1 MTAQARLSQWFT
13 MESERGGGRGG
24 GESWHVYRCI
34 ASATYWCRRSW
45 VAHPCQ
51 ERTWFLQT
59 GCKFFSPLDSLFS
72 SVVFKW
78 LLSAVVSSLQL
89 MYFFWV
95 FQHPGTPSCRIL
107 VFYFFGLSSH
117 LLPVSVG
124 VSCVLLWEIKHSIH
138 VMSFV
143 FPRAVNVHAFLSSL
157 LSPLHFVITKSIWF
171 EDFFPSFFS
180 LLSSY
185 LNKNQR
191 CLPQLME
198 FDTSYCVNSTMGLQP
213 LLDFLSYEKQLNEH
227 QEKTL
232 GHKKKKNNAKWK
244 GVKCLKYNL
253 VDSHLNQSL
262 QRVWSIRVSL
272 TCQT

>member
-171 EDFFPSFFS
+171 ELVWVTQCWINRWWLRVRTYSTGRACSSWNEMVLLHIVFTYLLLKGLLES
-180 LLSSY
+180 LLFSV
-185 LNKNQR
+185 L
-191 CLPQLME
+191 
-198 FDTSYCVNSTMGLQP
+198 
-213 LLDFLSYEKQLNEH
+213 
-227 QEKTL
+227 
-232 GHKKKKNNAKWK
+232 
-244 GVKCLKYNL
+244 
-253 VDSHLNQSL
+253 
-262 QRVWSIRVSL
+262 
-272 TCQT
+272 